1 MSRPAFLPSD
11 DQRRMVKSMA
21 AYGIRQEEIAA
32 TISVS
37 AKTLRR
43 RFRQELDRGATEANT
58 QVGQAMYQMATSG
71 KSPQCTMFWLRN
83 RAGWGQN
90 AWANRSMTEVP
101 PFIVRAPGT
110 GREDTSRVDAKP
122 DRESSR

>member
-1 MSRPAFLPSD
+1 MSRPAFLPTD

-43 RFRQELDRGATEANT
+43 RFRKELDRGATEANT
-58 QVGQAMYQMATSG
+58 QVGQTMYQMATSG
-71 KSPQCTMFWLRN
+71 KSPVSTMFWLRC
-83 RAGWGQN
+83 RAGWRQN
-90 AWANRSMTEVP
+90 AGADRDTTEVP
-101 PFIVRAPGT
+101 PFVVRAPG
-110 GREDTSRVDAKP
+110 S
-122 DRESSR
+122 

>member
-1 MSRPAFLPSD
+1 MSRPKFLPTD

-43 RFRQELDRGATEANT
+43 RFRKELDRGATEANT
-58 QVGQAMYQMATSG
+58 QVGQTMYQMATSG
-71 KSPQCTMFWLRN
+71 KSPVSTMFWLRC
-83 RAGWGQN
+83 RAGWRQN
-90 AWANRSMTEVP
+90 AGADRDTTEVP
-101 PFIVRAPGT
+101 PFVVRAPGT
-110 GREDTSRVDAKP
+110 GGEEAGRVDAKP
-122 DRESSR
+122 DLESRQ